1 MFAKLFQSST
11 FNVTA
16 VQDVEGA
23 EMCGTLKNIV
33 AVAAGLSDG
42 LDYGSNTK
50 AAIIRQGLSEIR
62 LLSKKMF
69 PSVRDETF
77 LESCGVA
84 DLVASCYGGR
94 NRRVAEAFARN
105 KGKLSMEELA
115 EQMLGGQKL
124 QGKLTADEVHQVLL
138 SNDWSKEFPLFT
150 TVWKI
155 VNGAAPVEDVTY
167 FMHRQ

>member
-1 MFAKLFQSST
+1 MIGTPADST
-11 FNVTA
+11 
-16 VQDVEGA
+16 
-23 EMCGTLKNIV
+23 
-33 AVAAGLSDG
+33 
-42 LDYGSNTK
+42 GSTT
-50 AAIIRQGLSEIR
+50 
-62 LLSKKMF
+62 SK
-69 PSVRDETF
+69 S
-77 LESCGVA
+77 
-84 DLVASCYGGR
+84 
-94 NRRVAEAFARN
+94 
-105 KGKLSMEELA
+105 ELA